1 MNVSVITTL
10 FLHPV
15 DRLKNLIL
23 FSSKSCKVAGFQPLI
38 TAAMW
43 TILDAAGFLDPP
55 LTFAFRKK
63 DGYLNFNAIFVY
75 KVYIDF

>member
-1 MNVSVITTL
+1 ME
-10 FLHPV
+10 LHP
-15 DRLKNLIL
+15 
-23 FSSKSCKVAGFQPLI
+23 SKICKIAGFQPLV

-55 LTFAFRKK
+55 LEFKYRKNN
-63 DGYLNFNAIFVY
+63 GYFDFSAISVC

>member
-1 MNVSVITTL
+1 MNVSVVTTL
-10 FLHPV
+10 FLYPK
-15 DRLKNLIL
+15 DRLKNIIL
-23 FSSKSCKVAGFQPLI
+23 FSSKSCKVASFQPLI

-43 TILDAAGFLDPP
+43 AILDAAEFLDPP

-63 DGYLNFNAIFVY
+63 DGYLNFNTIFVY